1 MMIVIDHNSRIP
13 IYEQIKTQ
21 IIVLINSGVLTP
33 GDKLPS
39 LRALAGELS
48 LNFNTIKKVF
58 AQLEADGVIESRHGA
73 GFFVA
78 TSAIDNKNVL
88 AKAEEELRLTLA
100 RVRDAGLTVE
110 EAERILSEIYKKE
123 EHQ

>member
-1 MMIVIDHNSRIP
+1 MLIVIDHNSRIP

-21 IIVLINSGVLTP
+21 IIALINSGVLAP

-39 LRALAGELS
+39 LRALASDLS

-58 AQLEADGVIESRHGA
+58 ALLEADGVIESRQGA
-73 GFFVA
+73 GFYVTA
-78 TSAIDNKNVL
+78 GAVENKNVL

-100 RVRDAGLTVE
+100 RVRDAGLSE
-110 EAERILSEIYKKE
+110 EAATRILSEIYTKE
-123 EHQ
+123 EE

>member
-21 IIVLINSGVLTP
+21 IIALINSGVLAP

-39 LRALAGELS
+39 LRALASDLS

-58 AQLEADGVIESRHGA
+58 ALLEADGVIESRQGA
-73 GFFVA
+73 GFFVTA
-78 TSAIDNKNVL
+78 GAVENKNIL

-100 RVRDAGLTVE
+100 RVRDAGLSE
-110 EAERILSEIYKKE
+110 EAATRILSEIFTKE
-123 EHQ
+123 EE

>member
-1 MMIVIDHNSRIP
+1 MLIVIDHNSRIP

-21 IIVLINSGVLTP
+21 IIALINSGVLAP

-39 LRALAGELS
+39 LRALASELS

-58 AQLEADGVIESRHGA
+58 ALLEADGVIESRQGA
-73 GFFVA
+73 GFFVTA
-78 TSAIDNKNVL
+78 GAVENKNVL

-100 RVRDAGLTVE
+100 RVRDAGLSE
-110 EAERILSEIYKKE
+110 EAAMRILSEIYKKE
-123 EHQ
+123 EE

>member
-21 IIVLINSGVLTP
+21 IIALINSGVLTP

-100 RVRDAGLTVE
+100 RVRDAGLTEE

>member
-1 MMIVIDHNSRIP
+1 MLIVIDHNSRIP

-21 IIVLINSGVLTP
+21 IIALINSGVLAP

-39 LRALAGELS
+39 LRALASELS

-58 AQLEADGVIESRHGA
+58 ALLEADGVIESRQGA
-73 GFFVA
+73 GFFVTVCA
-78 TSAIDNKNVL
+78 VENKNIL

-100 RVRDAGLTVE
+100 RVRDAGLSQD
-110 EAERILSEIYKKE
+110 AAMRILSEIYQKE
-123 EHQ
+123 EEQ

>member
-1 MMIVIDHNSRIP
+1 MLIVIDHNSRIP

-21 IIVLINSGVLTP
+21 IIALINSGVLEP

-39 LRALAGELS
+39 LRALASDLS

-58 AQLEADGVIESRHGA
+58 ALLEADGVIESRQGA
-73 GFFVA
+73 GFFVTA
-78 TSAIDNKNVL
+78 GAVENKNIL

-100 RVRDAGLTVE
+100 RVRDAGLSE
-110 EAERILSEIYKKE
+110 EAAIRILSEIFTKE
-123 EHQ
+123 EE